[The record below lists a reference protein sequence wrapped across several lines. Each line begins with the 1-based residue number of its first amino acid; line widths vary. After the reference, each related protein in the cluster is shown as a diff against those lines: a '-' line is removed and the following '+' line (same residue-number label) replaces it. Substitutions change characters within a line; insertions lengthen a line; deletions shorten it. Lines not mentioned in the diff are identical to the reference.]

1 MKFKIIIIF
10 FLIIGCSKDSIP
22 DPDPA
27 VLTAPQN
34 GDNCNTSTSISFDQ
48 SRVTFS
54 WIKSDNTDYYEVVA
68 ISKLT
73 NSRYNDTTS
82 GIQSNGEVLEN
93 ISNKLILPKNQA
105 YTWSVTSISNSTI
118 VTTES
123 EKWEFY
129 LEGNVSGDFLPQP
142 ANLIYPAN
150 NDLISLENSDII
162 QFLWNS
168 SDLDDNILEYDV
180 YLGSSIDN
188 LTKIGDKIS
197 QTSFDHQ
204 LSLNTN
210 YFWQVI
216 TIDQQGNESISGI
229 NQFQT
234 EP

>member
-1 MKFKIIIIF
+1 MF

-22 DPDPA
+22 DPDPV

-105 YTWSVTSISNSTI
+105 YTWSVTSISNSTTSVKIDKSGLNAII
-118 VTTES
+118 VP
-123 EKWEFY
+123 
-129 LEGNVSGDFLPQP
+129 VSSQVPISFRASTGTP
-142 ANLIYPAN
+142 ASYR
-150 NDLISLENSDII
+150 
-162 QFLWNS
+162 W
-168 SDLDDNILEYDV
+168 
-180 YLGSSIDN
+180 
-188 LTKIGDKIS
+188 K
-197 QTSFDHQ
+197 
-204 LSLNTN
+204 
-210 YFWQVI
+210 
-216 TIDQQGNESISGI
+216 
-229 NQFQT
+229 
-234 EP
+234 